1 MPLVLLFVQIFGHKA
16 VACVLALR
24 SQTQRPYFPHVSLPT
39 LGEIRSVSFTSD
51 FRFVQLTHF
60 VFSGIS
66 KRERTKFKALL
77 KIIMIKIIL
86 LVDTKRQTSEYPF
99 SRGLIGYSSSGYP
112 ALSTGLQN
120 TMDARA
126 SNHLS
131 SRVLTDKINGIFCE
145 WLFTGLVHMY

>member
-1 MPLVLLFVQIFGHKA
+1 MQIFGHKT

-51 FRFVQLTHF
+51 FRFVQLTNC

-66 KRERTKFKALL
+66 KRERTKFKAFFGNND
-77 KIIMIKIIL
+77 KNH
-86 LVDTKRQTSEYPF
+86 TFSRYQTSEYPF

-120 TMDARA
+120 TMDAR
-126 SNHLS
+126 
-131 SRVLTDKINGIFCE
+131 E
-145 WLFTGLVHMY
+145 